1 MKSSTPQGLHSL
13 RSMEHAEEGP
23 PPSSTQ
29 RRVCQSTFGT
39 RQAASR
45 ESFHALAAQE
55 AGDES
60 LPNMR
65 RERGAEHELIKA
77 PSPKVAQEAFVGKRR

>member
-29 RRVCQSTFGT
+29 RRVRKSTFGT

-45 ESFHALAAQE
+45 KTFHGLAAQK
-55 AGDES
+55 AGDEG

-65 RERGAEHELIKA
+65 EERGAEHELIEA
-77 PSPKVAQEAFVGKRR
+77 SSPKVAQEAFVGKRR